1 MKSETSGV
9 IPSCCQKGN
18 VMVEIKD
25 WIPQQ
30 VRDDKVVVR
39 DDKVV
44 VRDDK
49 VVVRDDKGVV
59 RDDKGVVRDDKGV
72 VQDDRV
78 VVLCN
83 SCSFSVIL
91 FFSVIPA
98 QAGIH
103 VFYLYLERNFE

>member
-30 VRDDKVVVR
+30 
-39 DDKVV
+39 